1 MTKFEE
7 IGIERQYNSC
17 SKQAAIKAFEKSCD
31 ACCKRNMQI
40 DCNKCGALYR
50 KIGKK
55 IVKTSKKVYIEIELQ
70 QVSDCC

>member
-40 DCNKCGALYR
+40 DCNKCGINSVHNDLMRAFMIKPGLVN
-50 KIGKK
+50 KSILKAF
-55 IVKTSKKVYIEIELQ
+55 
-70 QVSDCC
+70 